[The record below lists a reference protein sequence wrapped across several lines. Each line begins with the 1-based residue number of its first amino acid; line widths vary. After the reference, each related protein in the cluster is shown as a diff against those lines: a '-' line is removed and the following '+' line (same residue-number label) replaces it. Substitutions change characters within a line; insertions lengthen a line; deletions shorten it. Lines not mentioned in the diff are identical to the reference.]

1 MPKSIALEKGVGLH
15 HKLFPI
21 ADTDHTALIA
31 PASRKMTDFDPL
43 LRKSG

>member
-1 MPKSIALEKGVGLH
+1 MPKSIGLEKGVGLH

-21 ADTDHTALIA
+21 ADTEDTALIA
-31 PASRKMTDFDPL
+31 PNVRKIADLTPL